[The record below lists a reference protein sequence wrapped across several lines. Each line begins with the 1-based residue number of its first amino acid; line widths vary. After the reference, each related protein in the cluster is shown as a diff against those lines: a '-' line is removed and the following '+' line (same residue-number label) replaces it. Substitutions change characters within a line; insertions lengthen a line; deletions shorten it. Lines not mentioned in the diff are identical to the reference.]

1 MGRLLSGALLLMAV
15 LAAGCRGSEPQ
26 PAELRMLVGTY
37 TEGRASQG
45 VYLYSYDPQTAGCVL
60 LDTAAAC
67 NPSFVIPSE
76 DRYHAYAVSEYG
88 DGRQGVYSFRL
99 RDNRID
105 LLNLSAGAGADPCN
119 IVLADG
125 NLITSDYS
133 GGTLSVFPVLG
144 DGSVDSMSFQYTPE
158 KRDENTVSH
167 IHCTA
172 VSPDGRY
179 IFVSDLGTDRIYR
192 AELKGKGLPPW
203 DFTVA
208 YSFDTEMHPGPRHI
222 CFSPDGRYAYLIS
235 EPGDYISVFAYKDGE
250 LEHIST
256 EKAYDGDGKGSAD
269 IHTSPDGKFVYTS
282 HRLKE
287 DGISVFR
294 RDGRSGKLERVG
306 FTPTGRH
313 PRNFAISPDGRFLL
327 CACRDSDRIEI
338 YSIDS
343 RTGLLSFTGGTVD
356 VPAPVCISIY

>member
-1 MGRLLSGALLLMAV
+1 MRRLLNGALLLTAV
-15 LAAGCRGSEPQ
+15 LATGCRSTEAQ
-26 PAELRMLVGTY
+26 PEELRMLVGTY
-37 TEGRASQG
+37 TEGNASQG
-45 VYLYSYDPQTAGCVL
+45 VYLYAYDPQTAICAL
-60 LDTAAAC
+60 LDTVAAC
-67 NPSFVIPSE
+67 NPSFVIPSD
-76 DRYHAYAVSEYG
+76 DRSHAYAVSEYG
-88 DGRQGVYSFRL
+88 DGRQGVYAFRL

-105 LLNLSAGAGADPCN
+105 FLNFSQGAGEDPCN
-119 IVLADG
+119 IVMADG
-125 NLITSDYS
+125 NLLTSDYS

-158 KRDENTVSH
+158 KRDGDAVPH

-172 VSPDGRY
+172 VSPDGKY
-179 IFVSDLGTDRIYR
+179 IFTTDLGSDRIYR

-203 DFTVA
+203 DFSVA
-208 YSFDTEMHPGPRHI
+208 YSFDRDMHPGPRHLT
-222 CFSPDGRYAYLIS
+222 FSPDGRFAYLIS

-250 LEHIST
+250 LKHIST

-269 IHTSPDGKFVYTS
+269 IHVSPDGRFVYAS

-287 DGISVFR
+287 DGISVFS
-294 RDGRSGKLERVG
+294 RDRRSGKLERVG
-306 FTPTGRH
+306 YTPTGRH

-343 RTGLLSFTGGTVD
+343 GTGLLSFTGRTVEL
-356 VPAPVCISIY
+356 PAPVCISIY